1 MLPWQE
7 QSEARRADLVEGE
20 IRQFRADAVARL
32 EHEVVGK
39 GIALRTDD
47 GIQQGEGQEVG
58 GDHGEGAV
66 ALQAQGNVLL
76 QAETV
81 VQAGWL
87 VDVVGRA
94 QRMDTGHHQAGE
106 MLEHGDVAL
115 GQRPAWFPVDDAE
128 AAEVET
134 LRGGQRSPGVE
145 ADARF
150 ALHIG
155 IVPEARVEGGVGHL
169 EDSLPQDRVG
179 AERIPSR
186 RLPGIEAD
194 ARAKP
199 LALVVEDG
207 NERDWRLEVG
217 CSGGED
223 FLEYLVRTFFQQS
236 ELVDVGL
243 PGMLVRGIG
252 WGCHAGLLGYCD
264 VGHRQSMMSLCL
276 YFVERGLFP
285 RLQR

>member
-1 MLPWQE
+1 MASATSKTP
-7 QSEARRADLVEGE
+7 S
-20 IRQFRADAVARL
+20 
-32 EHEVVGK
+32 
-39 GIALRTDD
+39 
-47 GIQQGEGQEVG
+47 
-58 GDHGEGAV
+58 
-66 ALQAQGNVLL
+66 
-76 QAETV
+76 
-81 VQAGWL
+81 
-87 VDVVGRA
+87 
-94 QRMDTGHHQAGE
+94 
-106 MLEHGDVAL
+106 
-115 GQRPAWFPVDDAE
+115 
-128 AAEVET
+128 
-134 LRGGQRSPGVE
+134 
-145 ADARF
+145 
-150 ALHIG
+150 
-155 IVPEARVEGGVGHL
+155 
-169 EDSLPQDRVG
+169 QDRVG